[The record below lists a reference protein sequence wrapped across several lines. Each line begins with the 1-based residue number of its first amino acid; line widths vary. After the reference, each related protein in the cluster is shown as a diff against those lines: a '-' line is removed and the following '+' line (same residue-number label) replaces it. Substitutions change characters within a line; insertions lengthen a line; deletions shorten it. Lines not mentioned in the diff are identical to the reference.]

1 MAREPGIRMKIF
13 QKTGQFTDIVD
24 DGRMADQDNEDLQ
37 HLILIPKNHMQGK
50 CAKCLRLVF
59 YSLVA
64 VSVLSIGLILSR
76 EHFSSRITEDSELH
90 TAWKK
95 TQMPAFASGKNKSPD
110 LCQISDLKFDCH
122 PEPRAIENVC
132 VKRGCCWNPVGPQ
145 NGIPWCYFPY
155 GFSYYAFNNL
165 TSTKLG
171 LQGSAVSVRPSVR
184 PKDVKNLNIQVIY
197 ETEDIVRIKITDA
210 QSPRFEVPLDYV
222 TTEKKSQN
230 QNYVVK
236 QRRDGIQVFRK
247 NTQFPLFD
255 STVAPLIYSDQFLQI
270 TTSLVSSYLYGIGE
284 TVESLH
290 KGGGDWKRY
299 VLFNRDQIPGINRN
313 LYGSH
318 PFYMVV
324 DNKGNSYGVFLA
336 NSNAMEVEVQP
347 GNFLT
352 FRTIG
357 GILDLRIFLGPKPSD
372 VMNQYTAIIGR
383 PAIPPYWSLGFHLCR
398 FNYGTLNHTAEILE
412 NNLRAGIPIDVQWN
426 DLDYMRNQDDF
437 TVDPKK
443 FAGLKDFVEDLHLR
457 GMRYVPLIDP
467 GISAGEEVGKY
478 RPYDE
483 GLKMD
488 IFIKNDEGHPFVG
501 KVWNPKA
508 TVWPD
513 FSHPNITSYWL
524 NQLQDFRG
532 KVSFDGAWIDM
543 NEPSN
548 FDDGEH
554 NKGCA
559 KNSLNNPP
567 YLPQVT
573 GGSLYSKTICPS
585 ALQAGGRHY
594 DLHNLY
600 GTQETIVTYKV
611 LGDLTNERPFI
622 ISRSTFP
629 GQGRFGG
636 HWTGDV
642 VSSWEDLK
650 QTIPQILSFGLYGI
664 PLVGADICGFNGNT
678 TVDLCKRWMQLG
690 AFYPFARNHN
700 TDDGIP
706 QDPVSLGPEVTSAS
720 KEVLTVR
727 YSLLPYIYT
736 MFFQAHLTG
745 QPVARALFYE
755 FPEDAST
762 FFIDNYFMLGSS
774 VMVVPILEEN
784 YSKPTIEAYLPKGW
798 WYQHYFAEIIE
809 SLGEERE
816 LQIPENSIPILYRG
830 GSIIMKQDPALNTQ
844 LSRHNKFHI
853 HVFLSKDSNATG
865 DFYWDDGVSNLP
877 HTLVQYDHFV
887 FKAEKNV
894 FTMTKEFSGYDT
906 ANMTLG
912 SIEIRGVRF
921 PVSSAVLNNVPYKFD
936 YSKSEKTLKLDG
948 LSLIGASWT
957 DGLALK
963 WS

>member
-1 MAREPGIRMKIF
+1 M
-13 QKTGQFTDIVD
+13 
-24 DGRMADQDNEDLQ
+24 
-37 HLILIPKNHMQGK
+37 
-50 CAKCLRLVF
+50 
-59 YSLVA
+59 
-64 VSVLSIGLILSR
+64 VSVLAIFLILSR
-76 EHFSSRITEDSELH
+76 EHFSSRITEGSEVH

-95 TQMPAFASGKNKSPD
+95 TQIPAFASKTNKSPD

-122 PEPRAIENVC
+122 PEADAVENVC
-132 VKRGCCWNPVGPQ
+132 IKRGCCWNPVGPK
-145 NGIPWCYFPY
+145 NGIPWCYYPY
-155 GFSYYAFNNL
+155 GFSYFAFNNF

-171 LQGSAVSVRPSVR
+171 LQGTAVSVRLSVR

-210 QSPRFEVPLDYV
+210 QSPRFEVPLDYA
-222 TTEKKSQN
+222 TAEKKSEIKIISFDN
-230 QNYVVK
+230 H
-236 QRRDGIQVFRK
+236 GMVFK
-247 NTQFPLFD
+247 FD
-255 STVAPLIYSDQFLQI
+255 SSVAPLIYSDQFLQVS
-270 TTSLVSSYLYGIGE
+270 TSLVSSYLYGIGE
-284 TVESLH
+284 TVDSLH
-290 KGGGDWKRY
+290 KGGEWKRY
-299 VLFNRDQIPGINRN
+299 VLFTRDQIPGYNRN

-336 NSNAMEVEVQP
+336 NSNAM
-347 GNFLT
+347 G
-352 FRTIG
+352 
-357 GILDLRIFLGPKPSD
+357 
-372 VMNQYTAIIGR
+372 
-383 PAIPPYWSLGFHLCR
+383 C
-398 FNYGTLNHTAEILE
+398 
-412 NNLRAGIPIDVQWN
+412 QWN

-443 FAGLKDFVEDLHLR
+443 FAGLKDFVDDLHLR
-457 GMRYVPLIDP
+457 
-467 GISAGEEVGKY
+467 VGKY

-488 IFIKNDEGHPFVG
+488 IFIKNEEGRPFVG

-513 FSHPNITSYWL
+513 FSLPNITSYWL

-573 GGSLYSKTICPS
+573 GGSLYSKTLCPLRSRLVADTTICIIYMEHKKQS
-585 ALQAGGRHY
+585 
-594 DLHNLY
+594 LHTSKC
-600 GTQETIVTYKV
+600 GTCISYFKIV

-642 VSSWEDLK
+642 VSSWEDLR
-650 QTIPQILSFGLYGI
+650 QTIPQILTFGLFGI

-706 QDPVSLGPEVTSAS
+706 QDPASLGPEVISAS
-720 KEVLTVR
+720 KETLTVR

-736 MFFQAHLTG
+736 SFFQAHLTG

-755 FPEDAST
+755 FADDAST
-762 FFIDNYFMLGSS
+762 FLIDSYFMLGSS
-774 VMVVPILEEN
+774 VMIVPILEEN
-784 YSKPTIEAYLPKGW
+784 YNKPTITAYLPKGW
-798 WYQHYFAEIIE
+798 WYQHYFSEIIE
-809 SLGEERE
+809 SLGEERQ
-816 LQIPENSIPILYRG
+816 LTIPDNSIPILYRG
-830 GSIIMKQDPALNTQ
+830 GTIIMKQDPALNTQ

-853 HVFLSKDSNATG
+853 HVFLSQDSNATG
-865 DFYWDDGVSNLP
+865 EFYWDDGVSNLP
-877 HTLVQYDHFV
+877 DTLVQYDHFT
-887 FKAEKNV
+887 FNTEKNV
-894 FTMTKEFSGYDT
+894 FTMRKEFSGYDSS
-906 ANMTLG
+906 NMTLG
-912 SIEIRGVRF
+912 SIEIRGVMF
-921 PVSSAVLNNVPYKFD
+921 PVSSAVLNNIPYNYN
-936 YSKSEKTLKLDG
+936 YSEHDKTLKLDD
-948 LSLIGASWT
+948 LSLTGASWT
-957 DGLALK
+957 DGLTLK
-963 WS
+963 WN